1 MTPLKSHLRFHRC
14 FVVWPWP
21 GGNENTCGETS
32 TVQDWSRE
40 ADSNGFSGTNWL
52 DAAHAN
58 HMACESSAPKACFKK
73 YASQYSCSSSKHFN
87 PTFWLRQSASD
98 RHFGIFRQPTTTPD
112 DHIQPQQPQFS
123 RPRAQV
129 LHLMVAAVI
138 GWRTSPWIGSSHWS
152 PMSRRS
158 VPTEMTHRLT
168 MIPERIGDLGPHE
181 DRDPNQLW
189 HPGILTGPSSW
200 SENCSKKSS
209 GNSSK
214 RDYIIIL
221 NILDKSSSTL
231 SPENHTL
238 SRSSGKTKHPRL
250 NGICRSQIMSHFR
263 RSVVPLWGLVFLV
276 SSLED
281 QI

>member
-1 MTPLKSHLRFHRC
+1 MQPMQITWHVNQVHLKHASRNTQASTAAVL
-14 FVVWPWP
+14 
-21 GGNENTCGETS
+21 ENISIQLFGCGK
-32 TVQDWSRE
+32 VLQIVI
-40 ADSNGFSGTNWL
+40 
-52 DAAHAN
+52 
-58 HMACESSAPKACFKK
+58 SA
-73 YASQYSCSSSKHFN
+73 Y
-87 PTFWLRQSASD
+87 
-98 RHFGIFRQPTTTPD
+98 FGSLQQLTPD

-221 NILDKSSSTL
+221 NVLDKSSSTL

-238 SRSSGKTKHPRL
+238 SRSSGKNETSKTQWDLQVSDHVTLPQK
-250 NGICRSQIMSHFR
+250 RSTF
-263 RSVVPLWGLVFLV
+263 VGPCV
-276 SSLED
+276 SCLKFGGSNL
-281 QI
+281 IVG